1 MNGTSLPADM
11 RDIHSVRNALGRV
24 EDKVDALAGRVDTSL
39 LIQTHL
45 FEELMGR
52 GVETI
57 PGVGPLARREARR
70 KRALEYSLAAVAVL
84 ALVFFGSYLGRAAA
98 DRGQTTEVH
107 HAP

>member
-24 EDKVDALAGRVDTSL
+24 EDKVDELAERVDKSL
-39 LIQTHL
+39 LIQAAL
-45 FEELMGR
+45 FQELMGR

-57 PGVGPLARREARR
+57 PGVGLLARREARR
-70 KRALEYSLAAVAVL
+70 KRALEYLVAGLAVL
-84 ALVFFGSYLGRAAA
+84 ALAFFGSYLGRAAA
-98 DRGQTTEVH
+98 DRTEVH